1 MSSNIDTSIPPL
13 GNATT
18 AGVRNNF
25 SAAKTEIEALQ
36 QQIGFADYNDAA
48 TGVTPISVSPGTWTK
63 LTNDKLGPFTVNDSL
78 PFGITTVWNSTT
90 NQFELSELP
99 VKTMVEFRADIEVT
113 TTGPSKMVK
122 SRLAMGIGSASQ
134 FYLPTTESTFKSA
147 AAHQMVSNIPF
158 YIGSNDIKNYPAEYQ
173 IYSDG
178 ACTVRVNGW
187 YIRIIKY
194 LWG

>member
-63 LTNDKLGPFTVNDSL
+63 LTNDKLGPFTKEDAL
-78 PFGITTVWNSTT
+78 PFGVTRVWDHATNQAKLDELPLNSMINGRYDLEITTSGANQQVQLSLFLGVGST
-90 NQFELSELP
+90 SEYESPKLIQNF
-99 VKTMVEFRADIEVT
+99 KTAGTYRITVF
-113 TTGPSKMVK
+113 S
-122 SRLAMGIGSASQ
+122 GS
-134 FYLPTTESTFKSA
+134 Y
-147 AAHQMVSNIPF
+147 V
-158 YIGSNDIKNYPAEYQ
+158 GSNDIKNYPAE
-173 IYSDG
+173 IKMKSD
-178 ACTVRVNGW
+178 ASCTVRVHGW
-187 YIRIIKY
+187 YFQVFKKV
-194 LWG
+194 